1 MMPTKLAKTLAI
13 VIHSSLF
20 FIISCQHSSNAD
32 SPSSSNTDTAS
43 TILHQDIYL
52 QEIDPDALQP
62 LPSPL
67 QVILRFKQA
76 GMHYS
81 QQLPYDLSNA
91 HTIQRYFDKLILS
104 GILSADLVYLIANK
118 QTSLCPSYIK
128 TIHETVLSLGFGD
141 IINTETNL
149 RRVENNLDNIDSIA
163 IIASEIQMNN
173 DRYFRENNDYLR
185 GLIVFTGAWLETM
198 YLALQSPEIN
208 QNFDAIKAINEQKD
222 IISRILANYQLFKIP
237 DTHELQQ
244 LIKQLHAL
252 KTRLEIADDAANRE
266 DIVIWRKEMENLK
279 NTVETLRN
287 YYIIKK

>member
-1 MMPTKLAKTLAI
+1 MSGKPAKTLAI
-13 VIHSSLF
+13 TAHSLLF
-20 FIISCQHSSNAD
+20 FITSCQHSSNTD
-32 SPSSSNTDTAS
+32 SPRLSSTDTAS
-43 TILHQDIYL
+43 ITLHQDIYL

-76 GMHYS
+76 GMRYS
-81 QQLPYDLSNA
+81 QQLPYNLSNI
-91 HTIQRYFDKLILS
+91 HSVHSYFDKLILS
-104 GILSADLVYLIANK
+104 GILSADFVYLIANK
-118 QTSLCPSYIK
+118 KTSLCPSYMK

-185 GLIVFTGAWLETM
+185 GLIVFTGAWIETM
-198 YLALQSPEIN
+198 HLALQSPEID

-244 LIKQLHAL
+244 LIKQLHSL
-252 KTRLEIADDAANRE
+252 KTRLEIADDASNKE
-266 DIVIWRKEMENLK
+266 DIVTWRKEMENLK
-279 NTVETLRN
+279 NTVETIRN
-287 YYIIKK
+287 YYTIKQ